1 MEFRQSK
8 KFAKEL
14 KNFLK
19 KYRSLAGDLDLLQ
32 DVLRTHP
39 QGTGSKHWNRLHVS
53 NDQTVS
59 IFKVRLSCK
68 AMKGESRFRLVY
80 AYNKSTEELFFIDFI
95 EIYFKGEKINNDQSL
110 IEDYLNMS
118 LEGIFDENR

>member
-8 KFAKEL
+8 KFAKDL

-80 AYNKSTEELFFIDFI
+80 AYNQTTEELLFIDFI
-95 EIYFKGEKINNDQSL
+95 EIYFKGEQVNNDQSL
-110 IEDYLNMS
+110 IDDYLNMS
-118 LEGIFDENR
+118 LEGIFEEDS